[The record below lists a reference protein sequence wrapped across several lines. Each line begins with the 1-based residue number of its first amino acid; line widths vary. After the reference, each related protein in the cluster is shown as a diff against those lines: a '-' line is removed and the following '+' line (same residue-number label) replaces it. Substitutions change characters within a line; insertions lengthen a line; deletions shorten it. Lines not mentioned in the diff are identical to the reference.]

1 MAGAGYEI
9 QGEKPMCELGTGF
22 LKDCPDARVNMVAA
36 MVTGVSASSAEL
48 MKLGNDLA
56 VGANKLSSAI
66 LNLHDPFQAG
76 MVIWKF
82 SLEMLECVF
91 HGYLS
96 PYEKKIAY

>member
-1 MAGAGYEI
+1 
-9 QGEKPMCELGTGF
+9 
-22 LKDCPDARVNMVAA
+22 
-36 MVTGVSASSAEL
+36 

-96 PYEKKIAY
+96 PY